1 MAYKNT
7 FIVSQFLRVRKLGSF
22 LRVSQLYIRVSTGL
36 GSSLELGG
44 LFQGHMAVGRIQF
57 VGVEGLT
64 VVPTLLLAANQGPLS
79 SPEAAPSLTCGTVTT
94 RQLRGQQKNL
104 SSSSLRGS
112 LIQCSLI
119 KGVRPHHLHH
129 IPLASHRFCLH
140 SRRGVYSRA

>member
-1 MAYKNT
+1 M
-7 FIVSQFLRVRKLGSF
+7 SQFLRVRKLGSF

-44 LFQGHMAVGRIQF
+44 LFQSHMAVGRIQF

-79 SPEAAPSLTCGTVTT
+79 SPEAAPSLTRGTVTT

-119 KGVRPHHLHH
+119 KGVRPHQLHH